1 MSEIITDKLTGKTS
15 AGDVTITSEGGSAT
29 MQLQQGV
36 AKAWINL
43 NGTGTPAAND
53 SFNVASITDTGVG
66 YYEVTFTSNMSNTS
80 TAVSGMRSA
89 NTDNGYFTRCDVQS
103 GRTTSMVEL
112 SSALYT
118 TSLSDGTDVMGI
130 IHGDLAYCRHHH
142 SKAHISGID
151 CAGLKKTLIRISQ
164 TTVLSMRTALTSAPR
179 YSFQTLTGWLVH
191 CRAASYR
198 LCGSTMS

>member
-1 MSEIITDKLTGKTS
+1 MAGKIIADTIETGAGADISTS
-15 AGDVTITSEGGSAT
+15 YVVNGS
-29 MQLQQGV
+29 

-130 IHGDLAYCRHHH
+130 IHGDLA
-142 SKAHISGID
+142 
-151 CAGLKKTLIRISQ
+151 
-164 TTVLSMRTALTSAPR
+164 
-179 YSFQTLTGWLVH
+179 
-191 CRAASYR
+191 
-198 LCGSTMS
+198 